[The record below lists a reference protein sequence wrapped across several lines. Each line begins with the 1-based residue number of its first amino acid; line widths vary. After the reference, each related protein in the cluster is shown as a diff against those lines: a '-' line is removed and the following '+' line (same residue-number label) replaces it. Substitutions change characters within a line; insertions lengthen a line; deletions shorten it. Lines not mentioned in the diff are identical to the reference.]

1 MPPRWWAG
9 SVGAVPPQP
18 LSPKQPG
25 LPRKLLYWATLLA
38 ACSIGET
45 CADLVSHEF
54 GLGYVRASALFV
66 AAFLALVAF
75 ERHMRVPEAARYWIA
90 IALMSTPG
98 TALADLFTRTLGL
111 GYAGTSVLLLTLFCG
126 MLLARSRFRP
136 AASSGSHDPGDPL
149 STDVPL
155 QLEHATLP
163 PTDAG
168 YWAAIMVASTLGTS
182 LGDFVSDGLGVGFGA
197 GTLLL
202 GTILAGLLGAE
213 RFVRGADTALY
224 WAALVA
230 TSTIGATSGD
240 WLTKEHGLGLAF
252 PVVIAAQVAL
262 FAALAVLVG
271 RLARTRETT
280 LAAGR

>member
-1 MPPRWWAG
+1 
-9 SVGAVPPQP
+9 
-18 LSPKQPG
+18 
-25 LPRKLLYWATLLA
+25 
-38 ACSIGET
+38 
-45 CADLVSHEF
+45 
-54 GLGYVRASALFV
+54 
-66 AAFLALVAF
+66 
-75 ERHMRVPEAARYWIA
+75 
-90 IALMSTPG
+90 
-98 TALADLFTRTLGL
+98 
-111 GYAGTSVLLLTLFCG
+111 
-126 MLLARSRFRP
+126 
-136 AASSGSHDPGDPL
+136 
-149 STDVPL
+149 
-155 QLEHATLP
+155 
-163 PTDAG
+163 
-168 YWAAIMVASTLGTS
+168 MVASTLGTS